1 MSVEKGKGSEWKFSN
16 MHLRESAL
24 YSIGFFIIIRLV
36 PFLVILFC
44 LLGDPG
50 GEFSGVLAEDFGLE
64 AFCYCGDVFLSG
76 MLTLLS
82 TTGTYA

>member
-1 MSVEKGKGSEWKFSN
+1 
-16 MHLRESAL
+16 
-24 YSIGFFIIIRLV
+24 
-36 PFLVILFC
+36 VILFY

-50 GEFSGVLAEDFGLE
+50 GEFSGVLPEDLGLE